1 MYVIA
6 QHIVKDV
13 DFFFA
18 DIPAVA
24 ENAPAGVHPRQF
36 CPSKDKTTAVC
47 LWEADSVDAVKAYLD
62 GVTRDA
68 AENTYFQ
75 VSDEHAI
82 GLPASL
88 MVSAR

>member
-6 QHIVKDV
+6 QHVVKDV

-24 ENAPAGVHPRQF
+24 RNAPAGVHPQQF
-36 CPSKDKTTAVC
+36 CPSTDQTTAVC
-47 LWEADSVDAVKAYLD
+47 LWEADSVDSVKAYLD
-62 GVTRDA
+62 RVTGDA

-82 GLPASL
+82 GLPTSL
-88 MVSAR
+88 MASAR